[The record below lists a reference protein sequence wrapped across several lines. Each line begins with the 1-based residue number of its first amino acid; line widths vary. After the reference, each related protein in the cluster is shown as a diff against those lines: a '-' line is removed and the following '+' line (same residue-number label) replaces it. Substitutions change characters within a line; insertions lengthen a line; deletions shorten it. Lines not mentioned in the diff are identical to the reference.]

1 MNYKLLNGIDN
12 STYAL
17 IFESGDEVMEI
28 LKTFANE
35 HSLKAARFTAIGAF
49 SNVELG
55 FFDFSKKDYKHIP
68 LNEQV
73 EVLSLL
79 GDVALY
85 GDESKVHAHVVVGKE
100 NGMAMGGHLLK
111 ATVHPTLELILEETP
126 SYLQRRMDEETG
138 LPLIEISEFEN
149 HSHGSR

>member
-17 IFESGDEVMEI
+17 VFDSGDEVMQL

-49 SNVELG
+49 SKVELG
-55 FFDFSKKDYKHIP
+55 FFDFSKKDYKRIP
-68 LNEQV
+68 VNEQV
-73 EVLSLL
+73 EVLSLM

-85 GDESKVHAHVVVGKE
+85 GNESKVHAHVVIGRSD
-100 NGMAMGGHLLK
+100 GIAMGGHLLN
-111 ATVHPTLELILEETP
+111 AIVHPTLELILEETP
-126 SYLQRRMDEETG
+126 GYLQRRIDEETG

-149 HSHGSR
+149 HR

>member
-17 IFESGDEVMEI
+17 VFESGDEVMEI

-49 SNVELG
+49 SDAELG
-55 FFDFSKKDYKHIP
+55 YFDYSRKDYKHIP
-68 LNEQV
+68 VSEQV
-73 EVLSLL
+73 EVLSLM

-85 GDESKVHAHVVVGKE
+85 GDESKVHAHVVLGKE
-100 NGMAMGGHLLK
+100 SGMAIGGHLLK

-138 LPLIEISEFEN
+138 LPLIEISKFEN
-149 HSHGSR
+149 HRSWK